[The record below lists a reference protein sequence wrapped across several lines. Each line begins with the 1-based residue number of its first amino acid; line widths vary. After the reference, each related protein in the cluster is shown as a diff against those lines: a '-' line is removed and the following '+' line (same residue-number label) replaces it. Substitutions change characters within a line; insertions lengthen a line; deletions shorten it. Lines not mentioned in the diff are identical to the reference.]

1 MAESEANDYDII
13 LEAQSEH
20 SEFGASIGSTFAG
33 NNEGCVLFYVS
44 YEPNFMHGDKFY
56 FASVSSAQA
65 SKPKTISADFLSKI
79 WNIDNSTA
87 TKVLYQNT

>member
-1 MAESEANDYDII
+1 MVV
-13 LEAQSEH
+13 
-20 SEFGASIGSTFAG
+20 G
-33 NNEGCVLFYVS
+33 NNDGCELFSVS
-44 YEPNFMHGDKFY
+44 DEPTFIHSDTIY